1 MTNVSTVAMWAK
13 DTGDALHL
21 GATSSSTDIET
32 LQLLEDAVRGAL
44 AALRIGAAEKAPE
57 MVAVL
62 RRFDIQR
69 ASDSMTVEGSIP
81 AAIIRDLVAKQMAVA
96 MKSR

>member
-1 MTNVSTVAMWAK
+1 MV
-13 DTGDALHL
+13 DA
-21 GATSSSTDIET
+21 A
-32 LQLLEDAVRGAL
+32 RGAL
-44 AALRIGAAEKAPE
+44 AALRLGASEKVPE

-69 ASDSMTVEGSIP
+69 ASDSMTIEGSIH
-81 AAIIRDLVAKQMAVA
+81 AAIIRDLMAKQMAVA